1 MDNEYINT
9 YLRRVNHLGRNPQE
23 RAFRSGLLEFERNL
37 KYNEHKEL
45 LQREN
50 GDELEGIILTD
61 KQDENRVSQILC
73 TRFKDR
79 LAIGELIYWESAP
92 WLIWRN
98 TISSYQPYNKYYM
111 VKCNY
116 EVKWVDKGDL
126 HKSWAYI
133 LGSKDS
139 KIQDNFRTWNSLITP
154 QPNKHIRIIMPKQSI
169 PKGTE
174 IIIGDENWYLVDY
187 DIVSVPEIIFM
198 SFTEGKYNELRDD
211 LNDQLANADKLNKWE
226 IKIAPETYVS
236 QGEIIQPI
244 FSISKNGIIQDI
256 TDITYV
262 LGPGLKQNDDG
273 TIVVEMAE
281 GETSL
286 IIKYKDVAEA
296 YQQIHVGT
304 TKENYAIVGNDTLR
318 VTYQGIYEFKQ
329 ANTQTSSL
337 EVHFELENT
346 KLASIVEQSGST
358 CKIQANNLNKTGMIT
373 LFVNY
378 AGTRYEKQIK
388 IISLWQQQEA

>member
-1 MDNEYINT
+1 
-9 YLRRVNHLGRNPQE
+9 
-23 RAFRSGLLEFERNL
+23 
-37 KYNEHKEL
+37 
-45 LQREN
+45 
-50 GDELEGIILTD
+50 
-61 KQDENRVSQILC
+61 
-73 TRFKDR
+73 
-79 LAIGELIYWESAP
+79 
-92 WLIWRN
+92 
-98 TISSYQPYNKYYM
+98 
-111 VKCNY
+111 
-116 EVKWVDKGDL
+116 
-126 HKSWAYI
+126 
-133 LGSKDS
+133 
-139 KIQDNFRTWNSLITP
+139 
-154 QPNKHIRIIMPKQSI
+154 MPKQSI

-174 IIIGDENWYLVDY
+174 IIVGDENWYLVDY

-211 LNDQLANADKLNKWE
+211 LNGQLANADKLNKWE
-226 IKIAPETYVS
+226 IKIAPEANVS

-256 TDITYV
+256 TDVTYV

-281 GETSL
+281 GETS
-286 IIKYKDVAEA
+286 IMIKYKDVAEA

-304 TKENYAIVGNDTLR
+304 TKENYAIIGNDTLR

-346 KLASIVEQSGST
+346 KLASITEQSGSI
-358 CKIQANNLNKTGMIT
+358 CKIQANDLNKTGMIT

-378 AGTRYEKQIK
+378 AGVRYEKQIK

>member
-1 MDNEYINT
+1 
-9 YLRRVNHLGRNPQE
+9 
-23 RAFRSGLLEFERNL
+23 
-37 KYNEHKEL
+37 
-45 LQREN
+45 
-50 GDELEGIILTD
+50 
-61 KQDENRVSQILC
+61 
-73 TRFKDR
+73 
-79 LAIGELIYWESAP
+79 
-92 WLIWRN
+92 
-98 TISSYQPYNKYYM
+98 
-111 VKCNY
+111 
-116 EVKWVDKGDL
+116 
-126 HKSWAYI
+126 
-133 LGSKDS
+133 
-139 KIQDNFRTWNSLITP
+139 
-154 QPNKHIRIIMPKQSI
+154 MPKQSI

-262 LGPGLKQNDDG
+262 LGPGLKQNDDR
-273 TIVVEMAE
+273 TIVVDMAK

-346 KLASIVEQSGST
+346 KLASIIEQSGSI

-388 IISLWQQQEA
+388 IISLWQQ

>member
-1 MDNEYINT
+1 
-9 YLRRVNHLGRNPQE
+9 
-23 RAFRSGLLEFERNL
+23 
-37 KYNEHKEL
+37 
-45 LQREN
+45 
-50 GDELEGIILTD
+50 
-61 KQDENRVSQILC
+61 
-73 TRFKDR
+73 
-79 LAIGELIYWESAP
+79 
-92 WLIWRN
+92 
-98 TISSYQPYNKYYM
+98 
-111 VKCNY
+111 
-116 EVKWVDKGDL
+116 
-126 HKSWAYI
+126 
-133 LGSKDS
+133 
-139 KIQDNFRTWNSLITP
+139 
-154 QPNKHIRIIMPKQSI
+154 MPKQSI

-273 TIVVEMAE
+273 TIVVDMAE

-346 KLASIVEQSGST
+346 KLASIIEQSGSI

>member
-1 MDNEYINT
+1 
-9 YLRRVNHLGRNPQE
+9 
-23 RAFRSGLLEFERNL
+23 
-37 KYNEHKEL
+37 
-45 LQREN
+45 
-50 GDELEGIILTD
+50 
-61 KQDENRVSQILC
+61 
-73 TRFKDR
+73 
-79 LAIGELIYWESAP
+79 
-92 WLIWRN
+92 
-98 TISSYQPYNKYYM
+98 
-111 VKCNY
+111 
-116 EVKWVDKGDL
+116 
-126 HKSWAYI
+126 
-133 LGSKDS
+133 
-139 KIQDNFRTWNSLITP
+139 
-154 QPNKHIRIIMPKQSI
+154 MPKQSI

-211 LNDQLANADKLNKWE
+211 LNEQLANADKLNKWE

-244 FSISKNGIIQDI
+244 FSISKNGITQDI

-273 TIVVEMAE
+273 SIVVEMAE
-281 GETSL
+281 GETS
-286 IIKYKDVAEA
+286 IMIKYKNVAEA

-329 ANTQTSSL
+329 ANAQTSSL

-346 KLASIVEQSGST
+346 KLASIIEQSGSI
-358 CKIQANNLNKTGMIT
+358 CKIQANDLNKTGMIT

-378 AGTRYEKQIK
+378 AGARYEKQIK